1 MPHKFHLY
9 LIILLLFKFLSDK
22 LIKGGDKGNCD
33 CPCRDY
39 WTVKCAT
46 DYETQCKPTYTGKE
60 CTKVPKQVA
69 IKVKETECQK
79 CVKYYETILETKNK
93 RCVIF

>member
-1 MPHKFHLY
+1 MKQSVQVFQKINIFTFIFP
-9 LIILLLFKFLSDK
+9 DK
-22 LIKGGDKGNCD
+22 LIKGGGSNCD

-46 DYETQCKPTYTGKE
+46 EYESKCKPGYSHNE
-60 CTKVPKQVA
+60 CVKVPKQVP

-79 CVKYYETILETKNK
+79 CVKFYETVLETKSK
-93 RCVIF
+93 R